1 MTEAI
6 ALFRIVLAAILGGAI
21 GFERAGLH
29 KEAGVRTHILVAI
42 GATLFTMI
50 SIHGFAEAEYP
61 TRIDYSRIMSEIVS
75 GIGFLGAG
83 MIVFWDK
90 KVHGLTTAAGL
101 WVCAAIGMAVGIGWY
116 IIATTTTLVA
126 LFILH
131 VVMKWIPL
139 STAQEEYPPLEK
151 KSSRRVTPSSKRGA
165 KKE

>member
-1 MTEAI
+1 MTESI
-6 ALFRIVLAAILGGAI
+6 ALLRIVLAAILGGAI

-50 SIHGFAEAEYP
+50 SIHGFAEVEYP

-116 IIATTTTLVA
+116 VIATMTTLVA

-131 VVMKWIPL
+131 IVMKWIPS
-139 STAQEEYPPLEK
+139 STAQSEYPALEK
-151 KSSRRVTPSSKRGA
+151 KTTRRQMMNSART
-165 KKE
+165 KK